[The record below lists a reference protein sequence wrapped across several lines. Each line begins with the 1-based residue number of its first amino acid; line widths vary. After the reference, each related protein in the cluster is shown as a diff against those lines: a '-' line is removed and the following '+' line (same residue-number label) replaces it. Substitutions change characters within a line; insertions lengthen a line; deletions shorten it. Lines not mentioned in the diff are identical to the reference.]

1 MKDETKM
8 SIVKILLAIILAT
21 ATAMIFFYIVIILI
35 IFVNY
40 FWLDFD
46 PVLLLFIFLYWSL
59 LIHYHRYINQLD
71 EKRRLE
77 DIKALDI
84 YNDWKGLLD
93 HELD

>member
-21 ATAMIFFYIVIILI
+21 AMMFVYIVI